1 MRKILFLIPH
11 PDDEVVGCCSIIR
24 KFKKN
29 GKQIYLFFITNGVL
43 SEKSS
48 WVWDKKKI
56 KSRVISRKNEMK
68 AVLKLLNIKD
78 YFFQNI
84 PTRTLKD
91 NIPATLKRIKKI
103 INLKQIDTIFCPA
116 YEGGHQDHDVLNF
129 ISSKFLNRYKI
140 YEFAEYNYFN
150 RKINVNSFIKNLKGQ
165 KILELSKEEIL
176 FKEKCLEIYK
186 SERKNLSYIK
196 VFKECYRPL
205 INYDYSKPPHK
216 GILFYRRYS
225 FFSWH
230 PRVDKD
236 KPQDIC
242 NKFLKFEEH
251 LNKI

>member
-1 MRKILFLIPH
+1 MFRAR
-11 PDDEVVGCCSIIR
+11 SI
-24 KFKKN
+24 
-29 GKQIYLFFITNGVL
+29 Q
-43 SEKSS
+43 SS
-48 WVWDKKKI
+48 
-56 KSRVISRKNEMK
+56 
-68 AVLKLLNIKD
+68 L
-78 YFFQNI
+78 
-84 PTRTLKD
+84 TLKD
-91 NIPATLKRIKKI
+91 KILRTYDKIRKI
-103 INLKQIDTIFCPA
+103 IISQKIDALFCPA
-116 YEGGHQDHDVLNF
+116 YEGGHQDHHVANF
-129 ISSKFLNRYKI
+129 ICSRFVNICKV

-150 RKINVNSFIKNLKGQ
+150 RKINVNSFIKNIKGQ

-242 NKFLKFEEH
+242 NIFLKFE
-251 LNKI
+251 